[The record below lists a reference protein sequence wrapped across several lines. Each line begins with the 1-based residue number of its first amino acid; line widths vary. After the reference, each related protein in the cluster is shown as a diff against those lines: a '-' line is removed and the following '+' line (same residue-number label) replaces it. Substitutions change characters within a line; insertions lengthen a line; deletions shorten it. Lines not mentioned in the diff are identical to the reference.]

1 MITVFWDC
9 EGVIL
14 LVALLRWET
23 VKSDTYVRTLIELGK
38 HFG

>member
-23 VKSDTYVRTLIELGK
+23 VNSNTYVRILIELGK
-38 HFG
+38 YFR